1 MAKSKEEKLIN
12 INYTAFQFIY
22 WMMNSAIYSF
32 AAVFLLYSKFN
43 NRQIGWVLATANFIS
58 IFLQPFL
65 SQQIIGKLHRSIKSV
80 VIVLTLLTILTMIPV
95 IIFRHNHVVIFILYT
110 LATLINL
117 TLQPLVNSLGFAYSE
132 KGISINFGISRGTG
146 SLSYAITS
154 YTLGY
159 LLASFTP
166 NALPVVMIVLA
177 LLFLLPLSLLPTV
190 NEAENSLENKESKE
204 SYSLKSIY
212 KKYPFVLTIFLGI
225 SFLFIFHTI
234 ISTSITQ
241 ILKQYGGDSK
251 NVGLALLIAGLCEL
265 PAMFG
270 FTWLMKFKPASYWL
284 NVSIIFFVVRSVIV
298 LFATNIIVIECSQ
311 FLQAV
316 SFALFIPA
324 SSYMMNQIL
333 DKKDNVLGQ
342 TVITAGMTCG
352 GIISNIIG
360 GYLLDL
366 FGVFALMSFAT
377 VCALIGAILV
387 FVSVRMTSKL
397 DGAKTF
403 LH

>member
-1 MAKSKEEKLIN
+1 MKTSRIVN
-12 INYTAFQFIY
+12 INYTIFQFIY

-43 NRQIGWVLATANFIS
+43 NREIGWVLAASNFIS
-58 IFLQPFL
+58 IFLQPYL
-65 SQQIIGKLHRSIKSV
+65 SQQIISKYKIPVKK
-80 VIVLTLLTILTMIPV
+80 VIVVLTIITIIDMVPTL
-95 IIFRHNHVVIFILYT
+95 IFRKTVLVLFLLYT

-117 TLQPLVNSLGFAYSE
+117 TLQPLVNSLGFDYINQGF
-132 KGISINFGISRGTG
+132 KINFGVSRGAG

-159 LLASFTP
+159 LLAMFTP
-166 NALPVVMIVLA
+166 NALPVVMIILA
-177 LLFLLPLSLLPTV
+177 IAFLIPLLLLPKDSGTG
-190 NEAENSLENKESKE
+190 EQANSQNKVD
-204 SYSLKSIY
+204 YSLKVIL
-212 KKYPFVLTIFLGI
+212 KKYPFILTIFSAI

-241 ILKQYGGDSK
+241 ILNHYGGDSK
-251 NVGLALLIAGLCEL
+251 NVGTALFIAGMCEL

-270 FTWLMKFKPASYWL
+270 FTWLMKFKPSYWWL
-284 NVSIIFFVVRSVIV
+284 NLSVVFFVVRSVIV
-298 LFATNIIVIECSQ
+298 LFAPNLITVECSQ

-324 SSYMMNQIL
+324 SSYMMNQFL
-333 DKKDNVLGQ
+333 DKADNVLGQ

-366 FGVFALMSFAT
+366 FGVFTLMLFAT
-377 VCALIGAILV
+377 GCALVGMILTFISVKMAITY
-387 FVSVRMTSKL
+387 S
-397 DGAKTF
+397 AKTIKQKNE
-403 LH
+403 